1 MCERFA
7 RTAGRVTYEYVSAV
21 SADDGDQNRKEDA
34 GDEAGAFERLR
45 HRQNP
50 GAERRFQQMGQRV
63 HVSER
68 CQCLL
73 SD

>member
-7 RTAGRVTYEYVSAV
+7 RAACHVTYEYVSAV

-45 HRQNP
+45 HRQDSC
-50 GAERRFQQMGQRV
+50 AERCFQQMG
-63 HVSER
+63 
-68 CQCLL
+68 
-73 SD
+73 